1 MSFQVYILKQL
12 PNIMTCA
19 ILVHEDKR
27 QVLVKTI
34 LNLIIKKNYLTSNQ
48 YILAIIIAEERN
60 WSLAEHPV

>member
-34 LNLIIKKNYLTSNQ
+34 KPYYKKIYLTSNQ